1 MKNYFVVISVMII
14 LLVPL
19 NANALTVETFE
30 QWMSEIDVSGMTL
43 IKDKNQPHASA
54 YITIRNSNGDLV
66 GVNYVTA
73 TEYLEHPLFY
83 HLMDDPIL
91 VEVSKNVT
99 LEGTQYR
106 MLDLVT
112 TNEFIDADC
121 NNAAQRITGYG
132 TINDVCFFYSFG
144 SDFSAILGA
153 IDPENVTADGYNISL
168 FHGLHHGFIVEEG
181 DTISMVWT
189 TLIPIN

>member
-30 QWMSEIDVSGMTL
+30 QLMSEIDVGGMTL

-83 HLMDDPIL
+83 HLL
-91 VEVSKNVT
+91 NERNVSKNVT
-99 LEGTQYR
+99 LEGTQYQ

-112 TNEFIDADC
+112 TSEFIDADC

-144 SDFSAILGA
+144 SDFSARLGV
-153 IDPENVTADGYNISL
+153 IDPENVTVDGYSVSL

>member
-1 MKNYFVVISVMII
+1 MKNYFVVIFVMII

-19 NANALTVETFE
+19 NANALTVETLE
-30 QWMSEIDVSGMTL
+30 QLMSEIDVGGMTL

-83 HLMDDPIL
+83 HLL
-91 VEVSKNVT
+91 NERNVSKNVT
-99 LEGTQYR
+99 LEGTQYQ

-112 TNEFIDADC
+112 TSEFIDADC

-144 SDFSAILGA
+144 SDFSASLGV
-153 IDPENVTADGYNISL
+153 IDPENMAVDGYNVSL
-168 FHGLHHGFIVEEG
+168 FHGLNHGFIVEEG
-181 DTISMVWT
+181 DIINMVWT
-189 TLIPIN
+189 ILIPIN

>member
-1 MKNYFVVISVMII
+1 MRNYFVIISVMII

-30 QWMSEIDVSGMTL
+30 QLMSEIDVGGMTL

-83 HLMDDPIL
+83 HLL
-91 VEVSKNVT
+91 NERNVSKNVT
-99 LEGTQYR
+99 LEGTQYQ

-112 TNEFIDADC
+112 TSEFIDGDC

-144 SDFSAILGA
+144 SELSAHLGA
-153 IDPENVTADGYNISL
+153 IDPENMIVDDYNVSL

>member
-19 NANALTVETFE
+19 NANALPVETFE

-83 HLMDDPIL
+83 HLL
-91 VEVSKNVT
+91 NERNVSKNVT
-99 LEGTQYR
+99 FEGTQYQ
-106 MLDLVT
+106 MLDLIAT
-112 TNEFIDADC
+112 SEFIDGDC
-121 NNAAQRITGYG
+121 NNAAQRVTGYG

-144 SDFSAILGA
+144 SELSAHLGA
-153 IDPENVTADGYNISL
+153 IDPENMIVDDYKVSL

>member
-19 NANALTVETFE
+19 NANALTVETLE
-30 QWMSEIDVSGMTL
+30 QWMSEIDVGGMTL
-43 IKDKNQPHASA
+43 IKDKNQPQASA

-83 HLMDDPIL
+83 HLL
-91 VEVSKNVT
+91 NERNVSKNVT
-99 LEGTQYR
+99 LEGTQYQ

-112 TNEFIDADC
+112 TSEFIDADC

-144 SDFSAILGA
+144 SDFSALLGVM
-153 IDPENVTADGYNISL
+153 DPENMAVDGYNVSL

>member
-1 MKNYFVVISVMII
+1 MKNYFVIISVMII

-30 QWMSEIDVSGMTL
+30 QWMSEIDVGGMTL
-43 IKDKNQPHASA
+43 IKDKNQPQASA

-83 HLMDDPIL
+83 HLL
-91 VEVSKNVT
+91 NERNVSKNVT
-99 LEGTQYR
+99 LEGTQYQ

-112 TNEFIDADC
+112 TSESIDADC

-144 SDFSAILGA
+144 SDFSAILGV

-181 DTISMVWT
+181 DTINMVWT
-189 TLIPIN
+189 ILMPIN

>member
-19 NANALTVETFE
+19 NANALTVETLE
-30 QWMSEIDVSGMTL
+30 QWMSEIDVDGMTL

-83 HLMDDPIL
+83 HLL
-91 VEVSKNVT
+91 NERNVSKNVT
-99 LEGTQYR
+99 FEGTQYQ

-112 TNEFIDADC
+112 TSEFIDADC

-144 SDFSAILGA
+144 SDFSALLGVM
-153 IDPENVTADGYNISL
+153 DPENMAVDGYNVSL

-189 TLIPIN
+189 ILIPIN

>member
-30 QWMSEIDVSGMTL
+30 QLMSEIDVGGMTL

-83 HLMDDPIL
+83 HLLNERNVI
-91 VEVSKNVT
+91 KNVT
-99 LEGTQYR
+99 FEGTQYQ

-112 TNEFIDADC
+112 TSEFIDADC

-144 SDFSAILGA
+144 SDFSARLGV
-153 IDPENVTADGYNISL
+153 IDPENVAVDGYNVSL

-189 TLIPIN
+189 ILIPIN

>member
-1 MKNYFVVISVMII
+1 MKNYFVIISVMII

-19 NANALTVETFE
+19 NANALTVETLE
-30 QWMSEIDVSGMTL
+30 QWMSEIDVGGMTL
-43 IKDKNQPHASA
+43 IKDKNQPQATA

-66 GVNYVTA
+66 GVSYVAA

-83 HLMDDPIL
+83 HLL
-91 VEVSKNVT
+91 NERNVSKNVT
-99 LEGTQYR
+99 FEGTQYQ

-112 TNEFIDADC
+112 TSEFIDADC

-144 SDFSAILGA
+144 SDFSALLGVM
-153 IDPENVTADGYNISL
+153 DPENMAVDGYNVSL

-181 DTISMVWT
+181 DTINMVWT

>member
-1 MKNYFVVISVMII
+1 MRNYFVIISVMII

-19 NANALTVETFE
+19 NANALTVETLE
-30 QWMSEIDVSGMTL
+30 QWMSEIDVGGMTL

-83 HLMDDPIL
+83 HLL
-91 VEVSKNVT
+91 NERNVSKNVT
-99 LEGTQYR
+99 LEGTQYQ

-112 TNEFIDADC
+112 TSEFIDGDC

-144 SDFSAILGA
+144 SDFSARLGV
-153 IDPENVTADGYNISL
+153 IDPENMTVDGYSVSL

>member
-30 QWMSEIDVSGMTL
+30 QLMSEIDVGGMTL

-83 HLMDDPIL
+83 HLL
-91 VEVSKNVT
+91 NERNVSKNVT
-99 LEGTQYR
+99 LEGTQYQ

-112 TNEFIDADC
+112 TSEFIDADC

-144 SDFSAILGA
+144 SELSAHLGA
-153 IDPENVTADGYNISL
+153 IDPENMIVDDYNVSL

>member
-30 QWMSEIDVSGMTL
+30 QWMSEIDVGGMTL

-83 HLMDDPIL
+83 HLL
-91 VEVSKNVT
+91 NERNVSKNVT
-99 LEGTQYR
+99 LEGTQYQ

-112 TNEFIDADC
+112 TSEFIDADC

-144 SDFSAILGA
+144 SDFSVRLGV
-153 IDPENVTADGYNISL
+153 IDPENVAVDGYSVSL
-168 FHGLHHGFIVEEG
+168 FHGIHHGFIVEEG

>member
-30 QWMSEIDVSGMTL
+30 QLMSEIDVGGMTL

-83 HLMDDPIL
+83 HLL
-91 VEVSKNVT
+91 NERNVSKNVT
-99 LEGTQYR
+99 LEGTQYQ

-112 TNEFIDADC
+112 TSEFIDADC

-144 SDFSAILGA
+144 SDFSARLGV
-153 IDPENVTADGYNISL
+153 IDPENVAVDGYNVSL

-181 DTISMVWT
+181 DTINMVWT
-189 TLIPIN
+189 ILIPIN

>member
-1 MKNYFVVISVMII
+1 MKNYFVIISVMII

-30 QWMSEIDVSGMTL
+30 QLMSEIDVGGMTL

-83 HLMDDPIL
+83 HLL
-91 VEVSKNVT
+91 NERNVSKNVT
-99 LEGTQYR
+99 LEGTQYQ

-112 TNEFIDADC
+112 TSEFIDADC

-144 SDFSAILGA
+144 SDFSARLGV
-153 IDPENVTADGYNISL
+153 IDPENVAVDGYNLSL

-181 DTISMVWT
+181 DTINMVWT
-189 TLIPIN
+189 ILIPIN

>member
-1 MKNYFVVISVMII
+1 MKNYFVIISVMII

-19 NANALTVETFE
+19 NANALTVETLE
-30 QWMSEIDVSGMTL
+30 QWMSEIDVGGMTL

-66 GVNYVTA
+66 GVSYVTA
-73 TEYLEHPLFY
+73 TDYLEHPLFY
-83 HLMDDPIL
+83 HLL
-91 VEVSKNVT
+91 NERNVSKNVT
-99 LEGTQYR
+99 LEGTQYQ

-112 TNEFIDADC
+112 TSEFIDADC

-144 SDFSAILGA
+144 SDFSALLGA
-153 IDPENVTADGYNISL
+153 IDPENVAVDGYNVSL

>member
-1 MKNYFVVISVMII
+1 MKNYFVIISVMII

-19 NANALTVETFE
+19 NANALTVETLE
-30 QWMSEIDVSGMTL
+30 QWMSEIDVGGMTL

-66 GVNYVTA
+66 GVSYVTA
-73 TEYLEHPLFY
+73 TDYLEHPLFY
-83 HLMDDPIL
+83 HL
-91 VEVSKNVT
+91 VNERNVSKNVT
-99 LEGTQYR
+99 LKGTQYQ

-112 TNEFIDADC
+112 TSEFIDGDC

-144 SDFSAILGA
+144 SDFSARLGV
-153 IDPENVTADGYNISL
+153 IDPENVAVDGYNVSL

-181 DTISMVWT
+181 DTINMVWT
-189 TLIPIN
+189 ILIPIN

>member
-1 MKNYFVVISVMII
+1 MII

-19 NANALTVETFE
+19 NANALTVETLE
-30 QWMSEIDVSGMTL
+30 QWMSEIDVGGMTL
-43 IKDKNQPHASA
+43 IKDKNQPQASA

-83 HLMDDPIL
+83 HLL
-91 VEVSKNVT
+91 NERNVSKNVT
-99 LEGTQYR
+99 LEGTQYQ

-112 TNEFIDADC
+112 TSEFIDADC

-144 SDFSAILGA
+144 SDFSARLGV
-153 IDPENVTADGYNISL
+153 IDPENVAVDGYNVSL

>member
-1 MKNYFVVISVMII
+1 MKNYFVIISVMII

-19 NANALTVETFE
+19 NANALTVETLE
-30 QWMSEIDVSGMTL
+30 QWMSEMDVMTL
-43 IKDKNQPHASA
+43 INDKNQPQASA

-66 GVNYVTA
+66 GTNHVTA
-73 TEYLEHPLFY
+73 TGYLDHPLFY
-83 HLMDDPIL
+83 HL
-91 VEVSKNVT
+91 VNEAHVSENVT
-99 LEGTQYR
+99 FEGTQYQ

-112 TNEFIDADC
+112 TSEFIDGDC

-144 SDFSAILGA
+144 SELAGQFGVT
-153 IDPENVTADGYNISL
+153 DPENMIVDGYSVSM
-168 FHGLHHGFIVEEG
+168 FHGLHHGFVVEEG

-189 TLIPIN
+189 VLIPIN

>member
-19 NANALTVETFE
+19 NANALPVETFE

-43 IKDKNQPHASA
+43 IKDKNQPQATA

-83 HLMDDPIL
+83 HLL
-91 VEVSKNVT
+91 NERNVSKNVT
-99 LEGTQYR
+99 FEGTQYQ

-112 TNEFIDADC
+112 TSEFIDADC

-144 SDFSAILGA
+144 SDFSALLGVM
-153 IDPENVTADGYNISL
+153 DPENMAVDGYNVSL

>member
-30 QWMSEIDVSGMTL
+30 QLMSEIDVGGMTL

-83 HLMDDPIL
+83 HLL
-91 VEVSKNVT
+91 NERNVSKNVT
-99 LEGTQYR
+99 LEGTQYQ

-112 TNEFIDADC
+112 TSEFIDADC

-144 SDFSAILGA
+144 SDFSAILGV
-153 IDPENVTADGYNISL
+153 IDPENVAVDGYNVSL

-181 DTISMVWT
+181 DTINMVWT
-189 TLIPIN
+189 ILIPIN

>member
-1 MKNYFVVISVMII
+1 
-14 LLVPL
+14 
-19 NANALTVETFE
+19 
-30 QWMSEIDVSGMTL
+30 MTL
-43 IKDKNQPHASA
+43 IKDKNQPQASA

-83 HLMDDPIL
+83 HL
-91 VEVSKNVT
+91 VNETHVSKNVT
-99 LEGTQYR
+99 LEGIQYQ
-106 MLDLVT
+106 MLDLIT
-112 TNEFIDADC
+112 TSEFIDGDC
-121 NNAAQRITGYG
+121 NNAAQRVTGYG

-144 SDFSAILGA
+144 SELSAQLGV
-153 IDPENVTADGYNISL
+153 IDPENMIVDDYNVSL

-181 DTISMVWT
+181 DTISIVWT

>member
-30 QWMSEIDVSGMTL
+30 QLMSEIDVGGMTL

-83 HLMDDPIL
+83 HLL
-91 VEVSKNVT
+91 NERNVSKNVT
-99 LEGTQYR
+99 LEGTQYQ

-112 TNEFIDADC
+112 TSESIDADC

-144 SDFSAILGA
+144 SDFSARLGV
-153 IDPENVTADGYNISL
+153 IDPENVAVDGYNLSL

-189 TLIPIN
+189 ILIPIN